1 MKINERY
8 ISKVISSFFVTIVLL
23 NLFLKSNSFIILSI

>member
-23 NLFLKSNSFIILSI
+23 NLFLKSNSFIILFI